1 MTVRRVAVVVNA
13 GKPEA
18 AARSREIAEV
28 LVEEGIAV
36 SEEEPDL
43 VVSLGGDGT
52 MLRGAQLAHT
62 ADVPLLGVNLGTL
75 GYLTEVDATH
85 EVEALRRVLAG
96 DYDIQDRMM
105 LACSVE
111 EGPARRDLG
120 RNGSAG
126 IGPFVALNEV
136 LVERAARQR
145 LVRLGVTVGGESLGD
160 FNADGIIVATPTGS
174 TAYALSAGGPIVS
187 PRAECLVV
195 VPVSAH
201 MVFSRPFVLA
211 ADEVVE
217 ITVRDSGPAASL
229 SLDGHLGCELP
240 SGATVIVQRHDRPL
254 KLVRLGGPR
263 FIERLRT
270 KMNLPG

>member
-1 MTVRRVAVVVNA
+1 MSIGRVAIVVNE

-18 AARSREIAEV
+18 IARAREIAKLLADDRITV
-28 LVEEGIAV
+28 AL
-36 SEEEPDL
+36 EEPDL
-43 VVSLGGDGT
+43 VISLGGDGT
-52 MLRGAQLAHT
+52 MLRAAQHAHA

-85 EVEALRRVLAG
+85 EVEAVQRVLAG
-96 DYDIQDRMM
+96 DYEIQDRMM
-105 LACSVE
+105 LSCSVE
-111 EGPARRDLG
+111 ATGGGP
-120 RNGSAG
+120 
-126 IGPFVALNEV
+126 GPFVGLNEV
-136 LVERAARQR
+136 LVERAARRR
-145 LVRLGVTVGGESLGD
+145 LVRLGVRVGGESLGD

-195 VPVSAH
+195 VPVSPH
-201 MVFSRPFVLA
+201 MVFARPVVLA

-217 ITVRDSGPAASL
+217 ILVRDSGPAASL
-229 SLDGHLGCELP
+229 SLDGHMGCDVP
-240 SGATVIVQRHDRPL
+240 PGATVIVQRHERAL

-263 FIERLRT
+263 FLERLRT